1 MAKKKSITETGP
13 QSWRDLQ
20 KENQSKYS
28 QPSKINKFSD
38 VSTGYDYVRPVD
50 ISKAAGYE
58 YSPIHQATGG
68 EDYWGNSMFDD
79 PYIYGESGYNYE
91 AMSDTRAENQPWY
104 AQVGAGLAKGAVLA
118 GTTFL
123 DGTIGLVTGIAT
135 AASEGR
141 WSGLWDN
148 DFSKAMQS
156 VNEEMEKVLPNY
168 YTQEEQE
175 SPWYENIFT
184 ANFLGDKFLKNLGFS
199 VGAIY
204 SGKVWTAPLTLGG
217 KLSQAIGLVAKT
229 SKAPAMVNSTIGAG
243 ISAVNEGRI
252 EALNNS
258 KDWYEAQKAQLD
270 EMYKGVFQGIQE
282 ELDNTKG
289 TFVKGPDGSIYDPA
303 YITYETKAAKAQSD
317 YEEALA
323 KLNEDRTKMGNV
335 DLLMNLPILWG
346 SNLIQF
352 GKFYANGYKTSRK
365 ANNIVKRAGKY
376 TTDRSKAGAT
386 WAATKSALSEG
397 TEEIS
402 QGAASR
408 ISGNYYE
415 TDVQNFYKA
424 KIDPDAE
431 QETLSW
437 IKSFAHGINETV
449 NDGNAWEEF
458 FIGGLTGALG
468 IPSIKRRANGKYGL
482 GIEGGAYNEIQNY
495 NEERAREEEI
505 ANRMNERLQSKEY
518 LNYYQGLIRHNKYQ
532 KQMDN
537 AADRGDE
544 FDYKNAEH
552 AQMIGDIILF
562 DNAGKLNDLKTLINE
577 SFDTS
582 DENLDSIIR
591 NTTSRQEDDT
601 LVGPY
606 AQYAKLEDGQIVS
619 NFGSNED
626 KQSMI
631 DKLTQ
636 SKDDMLQVV
645 NDYVKLKDD
654 IDIRTGERLTDE
666 QLQELT
672 WLKSQINDWEKRAI
686 SVTSDVKQGVR
697 SIIGNLSAFKN
708 ANQRI
713 RDLEKQSHTSLT
725 DTYRRADENIKRLER
740 AINNLEEITRGEDKA
755 VARYLAA
762 NPKFTKGVID
772 EIQRLPEEY
781 MGQEDKTEIISK
793 INDIQ
798 KLGKASKTYKAK
810 LEEYLENPQTQ
821 VKDKNKATE
830 QVAKETT
837 KKAGSAIAQRF
848 NFDKPL
854 GEIADTLEEN
864 MNDIESAGGFDAFVK
879 TLPEDQA
886 KKLKKARSLK
896 KGIEGLKTLVS
907 ESDMSDTQK
916 RIADQLI
923 EEHGRNADSIKAL
936 GDSLSEALNEGK
948 VGQAIANALDR
959 KEREGVNDL
968 AIQEAIEDI
977 EAKMREFLDDNI
989 AKAAAAADQAEKMSN
1004 AKTDKELSDKAVS
1017 QAEALE
1023 QAEKEN
1029 EGPTSDDVPEEPE
1042 GPKEFKEPKEPR
1054 GLKEP
1059 REPKGLKEPSE
1070 PSKTPSTPA
1079 KSSDIIEQPQV
1090 SSKDVKKSNAET
1102 NKMATRQA
1110 GPIQNK
1116 GNAAAFSERPQLSQ
1130 VYMHGY
1136 DMQTY
1141 YQYITE
1147 HPEAIPEGV
1156 DKEAYT
1162 KYIREVWTYLNEHGA
1177 FQYISEK
1184 LSIGDEI
1191 EFVIDE
1197 DLNKD
1202 KKAGTI
1208 VILMRTTDSEGRHHI
1223 IGSLPTAIDMDSRT
1237 KDYGKPS
1244 KKTLAEERPGI
1255 KALYDKIVQ
1264 EYKEWQKLAVRR
1276 EEVRRREKANDEA
1289 ITIQEQ
1295 QWKATS
1301 EKTVESHRKTVRK
1314 HADRM
1319 LGVLRDKS
1327 ASIEDKINA
1336 FSLYHTQEVRLAI
1349 EGNQEDILTKDEQK
1363 EVDAF
1368 LDESI
1373 KAGYSYDDSILTP
1386 YREGTKYSDVKFSA
1400 SDELPLG
1407 ASIIVG
1413 WAKPSIFKDGKLVQS
1428 GTPKVL
1434 EGTGK
1439 AVTYEQSTDTLFI
1452 SKEKTKVE
1460 TLKGGMLPLATKEY
1474 TVSDIFEGTGK
1485 TPVIAVADESGTPSR
1500 FQGRELDNPLMEPE
1514 TSIQGQVYVMI
1525 PTSTGKYLPALAY
1538 STPLSQLN
1546 QDDWYIQQIVD
1557 KISSIPKNIRGIEGA
1572 SHELYKLLRVPGLS
1586 VQIGKQSKGWTSIND
1601 LTEATHL
1608 RLSYSNPKNPDKP
1621 SVTVIPMANGEMS
1634 GEDIWKA
1641 VSGIIKAYPK
1651 ITTSVDITKLG
1662 NSEEHQRYR
1671 NNISRY
1677 LHTNLTKGQVHAV
1690 NDWFTYEPTAEE
1702 KKAKGK
1708 QEVDNLRKPEP
1719 VDKGKGGKQKSQQT
1733 VSLGGRVFNVDGDSV
1748 EADDEKLVTEADR
1761 QAVLNSLTERGST
1774 QIKSAIT
1781 IDLSAED
1788 DTKKEENVSLF
1799 ARGQVEGE
1807 ESLFSKKPKP
1817 SSRFFKGPRGKRLDV
1832 TRTTDEAASSKQLEN
1847 DVSTLKKMFPRLSE
1861 EGRIRLVNGLIKTV
1875 DESGNPVRAYG
1886 MYINGVLYISD
1897 QSPKGTAFH
1906 EAFHYI
1912 IDTLLTQ
1919 KERDE
1924 LFEEATNRYGNKDI
1938 LELEERLSED
1948 FRDYMNGREDFLH
1961 SNILTRW
1968 FRRLKHIINSIIG
1981 NKNAVDVLF
1990 YNIYMN
1996 RYYKRQENLTKSST
2010 KFSREV
2016 YTPEMENIM
2025 KDAKE
2030 NGTFMKAPNGNPTNL
2045 TERQWLQVRTKAFK
2059 DWFGDWEAIYKADK
2073 FNLDAVDYSKVDIEE
2088 VDKPWRNDPSKSNK
2102 TVRIYLKGQHEK
2114 GYFELV
2120 KDIEPGQ
2127 YSVHFKTSKSGA
2139 KFNSSEAVES
2149 TKEERK
2155 TLFKELVKAIPDG
2168 AIVST
2173 WGSLSQEGIKGLNN
2187 VGRGMTKIGERDAT
2201 LKTDGS
2207 HIKIPI
2213 FQKGEGV
2220 SKVVDE
2226 NGEPL
2231 VVWHGGSNAK
2241 IFDTSGKK
2249 RGGAGIK
2256 KGIAGTYFTT
2266 SKNNAKGYENIYAFK
2281 TGEEWIAYTDQLREE
2296 GTTEEEIAEL
2306 DKLWEIEKPAT
2317 RAFFLNI
2324 RIPVETKYTGNSENG
2339 YEENTITP
2347 NNYDGQHITIEDRSY
2362 EEYVATS
2369 PNQIKSATDNTGA
2382 FSREDNDIRFMRVN
2396 ESNLESTEEFEREL
2410 LEYKENKLSY
2420 DNLDSETKEL
2430 LKQRKVSEE
2439 DYNNL
2444 STEGKEDT
2452 LSCIL

>member
-68 EDYWGNSMFDD
+68 EDYWGNSVFDD
-79 PYIYGESGYNYE
+79 PYMYGESGYNYE

-148 DFSKAMQS
+148 DFSRAMQS

-175 SPWYENIFT
+175 RPWYENIFT

-243 ISAVNEGRI
+243 ISAVNEGRV

-303 YITYETKAAKAQSD
+303 YVTYEAKAAKAQSD

-468 IPSIKRRANGKYGL
+468 IPSIKKRANGKYGL

-713 RDLEKQSHTSLT
+713 RDIEKQSHTGLT
-725 DTYRRADENIKRLER
+725 DTYKRADENVKKLEK
-740 AINNLEEITRGEDKA
+740 AINNLEEITRGEDRA

-886 KKLKKARSLK
+886 KKLKKARNLK

-1004 AKTDKELSDKAVS
+1004 AKTDKELSDKAIS

-1029 EGPTSDDVPEEPE
+1029 EGPTSEEAPEEPKE
-1042 GPKEFKEPKEPR
+1042 PKEFKEPKEPR

-1059 REPKGLKEPSE
+1059 KGLSEPSEPSE
-1070 PSKTPSTPA
+1070 PSKTPSAPA
-1079 KSSDIIEQPQV
+1079 KPSDIIEQPQV

-1156 DKEAYT
+1156 DKEAYA

-1177 FQYISEK
+1177 FQYISEE

-1191 EFVIDE
+1191 EFIIDE
-1197 DLNKD
+1197 DLNK
-1202 KKAGTI
+1202 KAGT
-1208 VILMRTTDSEGRHHI
+1208 VVVLMRTTDSEGHPHI

-1237 KDYGKPS
+1237 RYNGKPS
-1244 KKTLAEERPGI
+1244 KQTLAEKRPGI
-1255 KALYDKIVQ
+1255 KALHDKIVQ

-1276 EEVRRREKANDEA
+1276 EEVRRREKANNEA

-1319 LGVLRDKS
+1319 LDVLRDES
-1327 ASIEDKINA
+1327 ASTEDKINA

-1363 EVDAF
+1363 EVDTF
-1368 LDESI
+1368 LDELT

-1386 YREGTKYSDVKFSA
+1386 YREGTKYSNAKFSA

-1413 WAKPSIFKDGKLVQS
+1413 WDKPSIFKDGKLVQS
-1428 GTPKVL
+1428 GTPRVL

-1439 AVTYEQSTDTLFI
+1439 AVTYEQSADTSFL

-1719 VDKGKGGKQKSQQT
+1719 VDKGKGGKQKAQQT

-1847 DVSTLKKMFPRLSE
+1847 DVSTLKRMFPKLSE
-1861 EGRIRLVNGLIKTV
+1861 EGRIRLVNGLIKTI
-1875 DESGNPVRAYG
+1875 DEKGNPVRAYG

-1996 RYYKRQENLTKSST
+1996 RYYKRQESLTKSPT
-2010 KFSREV
+2010 KFSKEV

-2030 NGTFMKAPNGNPTNL
+2030 NGTFMKAPNGQPTNL

-2059 DWFGDWEAIYKADK
+2059 DWFGDWE
-2073 FNLDAVDYSKVDIEE
+2073 
-2088 VDKPWRNDPSKSNK
+2088 NDPAN
-2102 TVRIYLKGQHEK
+2102 
-2114 GYFELV
+2114 
-2120 KDIEPGQ
+2120 
-2127 YSVHFKTSKSGA
+2127 A
-2139 KFNSSEAVES
+2139 
-2149 TKEERK
+2149 
-2155 TLFKELVKAIPDG
+2155 
-2168 AIVST
+2168 
-2173 WGSLSQEGIKGLNN
+2173 
-2187 VGRGMTKIGERDAT
+2187 
-2201 LKTDGS
+2201 
-2207 HIKIPI
+2207 
-2213 FQKGEGV
+2213 

-2231 VVWHGGSNAK
+2231 VVYHGGSNAK

-2256 KGIAGTYFTT
+2256 KGIVGTYFTT
-2266 SKNNAKGYENIYAFK
+2266 SKNNAKSYEEIYTFK
-2281 TGEEWIAYTDQLREE
+2281 TGEEWIAYADQLREE
-2296 GTTEEEIAEL
+2296 GATEEEIAEL

-2324 RIPVETKYTGNSENG
+2324 KTPIETKYTGNSENG
-2339 YEENTITP
+2339 YKENTTTP

-2369 PNQIKSATDNTGA
+2369 SNQIKSATDNIGT
-2382 FSREDNDIRFMRVN
+2382 FSREDDDIRFMRVN

-2410 LEYKENKLSY
+2410 LKYKENKLSY

-2430 LKQRKVSEE
+2430 LEQRKVSEE

-2444 STEGKEDT
+2444 SVEGKEDT

>member
-68 EDYWGNSMFDD
+68 EDYWGNSVFDD
-79 PYIYGESGYNYE
+79 PYMYGESGYNYE

-148 DFSKAMQS
+148 DFSRAMQS

-175 SPWYENIFT
+175 RPWYENIFT

-243 ISAVNEGRI
+243 ISAVNEGRV

-303 YITYETKAAKAQSD
+303 YVTYEAKAAKAQSD

-468 IPSIKRRANGKYGL
+468 IPSIKKRANGKYGL

-713 RDLEKQSHTSLT
+713 RDIEKQSHTGLT
-725 DTYRRADENIKRLER
+725 DTYKRADENVKKLEK
-740 AINNLEEITRGEDKA
+740 AINNLEEITRGEDRA

-886 KKLKKARSLK
+886 KKLKKARNLK

-1004 AKTDKELSDKAVS
+1004 AKTDKELSDKAIS

-1029 EGPTSDDVPEEPE
+1029 EGPTSEEAPEEPKE
-1042 GPKEFKEPKEPR
+1042 PKEFKEPKEPR

-1059 REPKGLKEPSE
+1059 REPKGLSEPSEPSE
-1070 PSKTPSTPA
+1070 PSKTPSAPA
-1079 KSSDIIEQPQV
+1079 KPSDIIEQPQV

-1156 DKEAYT
+1156 DKEAYA

-1177 FQYISEK
+1177 FQYISEE

-1191 EFVIDE
+1191 EFIIDE
-1197 DLNKD
+1197 DLNK
-1202 KKAGTI
+1202 KAGT
-1208 VILMRTTDSEGRHHI
+1208 VVVLMRTTDSEGHPHI

-1237 KDYGKPS
+1237 RYNGKPS
-1244 KKTLAEERPGI
+1244 KQTLAEKRPGI
-1255 KALYDKIVQ
+1255 KALHDKIVQ

-1276 EEVRRREKANDEA
+1276 EEVRRREKANNEA

-1319 LGVLRDKS
+1319 LDVLRDES
-1327 ASIEDKINA
+1327 ASTEDKINA

-1363 EVDAF
+1363 EVDTF
-1368 LDESI
+1368 LDELT

-1386 YREGTKYSDVKFSA
+1386 YREGTKYSNAKFSA

-1413 WAKPSIFKDGKLVQS
+1413 WDKPSIFKDGKLVQS
-1428 GTPKVL
+1428 GTPRVL

-1439 AVTYEQSTDTLFI
+1439 AVTYEQSADTSFL

-1719 VDKGKGGKQKSQQT
+1719 VDKGKGGKQKAQQT

-1847 DVSTLKKMFPRLSE
+1847 DVSTLKRMFPKLSE
-1861 EGRIRLVNGLIKTV
+1861 EGRIRLVNGLIKTI
-1875 DESGNPVRAYG
+1875 DEKGNPVRAYG

-1996 RYYKRQENLTKSST
+1996 RYYKRQESLTKSPT
-2010 KFSREV
+2010 KFSKEV

-2030 NGTFMKAPNGNPTNL
+2030 NGTFMKAPNGQPTNL

-2059 DWFGDWEAIYKADK
+2059 DWFGDWE
-2073 FNLDAVDYSKVDIEE
+2073 
-2088 VDKPWRNDPSKSNK
+2088 NDPAN
-2102 TVRIYLKGQHEK
+2102 
-2114 GYFELV
+2114 
-2120 KDIEPGQ
+2120 
-2127 YSVHFKTSKSGA
+2127 A
-2139 KFNSSEAVES
+2139 
-2149 TKEERK
+2149 
-2155 TLFKELVKAIPDG
+2155 
-2168 AIVST
+2168 
-2173 WGSLSQEGIKGLNN
+2173 
-2187 VGRGMTKIGERDAT
+2187 
-2201 LKTDGS
+2201 
-2207 HIKIPI
+2207 
-2213 FQKGEGV
+2213 

-2231 VVWHGGSNAK
+2231 VVYHGGSNAK

-2256 KGIAGTYFTT
+2256 KGIVGTYFTT
-2266 SKNNAKGYENIYAFK
+2266 SKNNAKSYEEIYTFK
-2281 TGEEWIAYTDQLREE
+2281 TGEEWIAYADQLREE
-2296 GTTEEEIAEL
+2296 GATEEEIAEL

-2324 RIPVETKYTGNSENG
+2324 KTPIETKYTGNSENG
-2339 YEENTITP
+2339 YKENTTTP

-2369 PNQIKSATDNTGA
+2369 SNQIKSATDNIGT
-2382 FSREDNDIRFMRVN
+2382 FSREGDDIRFMRVN

-2410 LEYKENKLSY
+2410 LKYKENKLSY

-2430 LKQRKVSEE
+2430 LEQRKVSEE

-2444 STEGKEDT
+2444 SVEGKEDT